1 MDFYVYLHK
10 KKTNGEVFYV
20 GKGSGDRAWKK
31 EGRNE
36 FWKKVVNKH
45 GYDVE
50 IHSNHLQEWYAF
62 ELERDLIAYYGRRQL
77 GLGTLVN
84 LSDGGEGTG
93 GWVPSQEFIDFRRKI
108 MQREDAPN
116 KDKTVWTF
124 KNLKTGEEVSA
135 TRYQFRQ
142 IHPEVLVNTI
152 CTSDGSSYDWVVI
165 ENQTEFSMQA
175 KINNYKGIYN
185 PVSDKTKYS
194 ITNVNTLE
202 VFVGLRSELSDK
214 IGCDAAPLVRK
225 EHNVSMGWALTERFA
240 SGDIRLDQRGINASN
255 LDNEVYSFT
264 NIETCEIFT
273 GKRVEFET
281 KYGFTLKPLFS
292 GNKTCRNWALS
303 AVVEEVGLDLLRN
316 PRTGDLNVNADTA
329 KYAFKNLIT
338 EEEFIGT
345 RAEFKKKFGINI
357 NQLFSERNYLSANYW
372 CLKDNFDAAKAI
384 SPSDLNIYTF
394 VHSTGMKFTGTR
406 KQMKEEIGIC
416 VKPLFVGKSFLQT
429 KGWALERNADI
440 AFRRGQDKTEYKFVH
455 ESGDVF
461 VGTRREFEIAYSI
474 TCRILFCKKAKKKH
488 KGWSLSPQQPE

>member
-1 MDFYVYLHK
+1 MSYLISKYKGTYRLLTEFDRTTNDFPRDLSGNFSDNDIYIK
-10 KKTNGEVFYV
+10 CANKIKVFYV

-135 TRYQFRQ
+135 TRHQFRQ
-142 IHPEVLVNTI
+142 THPEVLVNTI

-214 IGCDAAPLVRK
+214 IGCDAGPLVRK
-225 EHNVSMGWALTERFA
+225 EHNVSMGV
-240 SGDIRLDQRGINASN
+240 G
-255 LDNEVYSFT
+255 T
-264 NIETCEIFT
+264 NGQVC
-273 GKRVEFET
+273 
-281 KYGFTLKPLFS
+281 
-292 GNKTCRNWALS
+292 
-303 AVVEEVGLDLLRN
+303 
-316 PRTGDLNVNADTA
+316 
-329 KYAFKNLIT
+329 
-338 EEEFIGT
+338 
-345 RAEFKKKFGINI
+345 
-357 NQLFSERNYLSANYW
+357 
-372 CLKDNFDAAKAI
+372 
-384 SPSDLNIYTF
+384 
-394 VHSTGMKFTGTR
+394 
-406 KQMKEEIGIC
+406 
-416 VKPLFVGKSFLQT
+416 
-429 KGWALERNADI
+429 
-440 AFRRGQDKTEYKFVH
+440 FRRYT
-455 ESGDVF
+455 
-461 VGTRREFEIAYSI
+461 T
-474 TCRILFCKKAKKKH
+474 
-488 KGWSLSPQQPE
+488 